1 MYGYAC
7 EWVSK
12 GICSG
17 GRRRQHRS
25 MGTSNVGSV
34 TNRKEE
40 EGKEEAGAENTRLIQ
55 SPSPR

>member
-17 GRRRQHRS
+17 GRGRQHGS

-40 EGKEEAGAENTRLIQ
+40 EKDEAGVENTRLIQ